1 MNDELN
7 ELSDT
12 QAEAGVIATLV
23 HHPEFI
29 LNSEYLKAGYF
40 YHKENGCIYW
50 AIDQLFK
57 SGVENIDAFNI
68 TNMLQ
73 SNNAVK
79 KTMESVNMP
88 DMDDFIELCQDAA
101 RTTVAEYNLLVMQ
114 IVTLSFKRDL
124 LKLFDKMK
132 KTVVQKDLGLNELS
146 SEVYNQLESLTA
158 KYIFD
163 NNVLRFGDKVE
174 DLWTEICSRRG
185 ENGLFGIPSKYPEL
199 TKYFCYENGELV
211 MVSGRMKMG
220 KSSFMLN
227 EAMDKIQK
235 GIPTVYFDTEM
246 NDRLFYVR
254 MLANLTGI
262 DQDKIKSGNLLQEEL
277 QIIKETNAWLKEQP
291 FVHTFIPSA
300 TNEEIYIACKM
311 LKYSM
316 NLQFVVYDYF
326 KSSETDSSAQYNDLG
341 AKCDFLKNKIAGE
354 LDLAVLAGAQLN
366 RNDEVA
372 DSDKLERYASVSAKW
387 RKKSAEEIANDGK
400 DSGNYAL
407 SITLNRL
414 GEQMFEDEYI
424 DFKFSGAK
432 MRIEEAKQ
440 HNVAEVPY

>member
-1 MNDELN
+1 MSDELN

-211 MVSGRMKMG
+211 MVSGRMK
-220 KSSFMLN
+220 SLSF
-227 EAMDKIQK
+227 I
-235 GIPTVYFDTEM
+235 
-246 NDRLFYVR
+246 
-254 MLANLTGI
+254 
-262 DQDKIKSGNLLQEEL
+262 
-277 QIIKETNAWLKEQP
+277 
-291 FVHTFIPSA
+291 
-300 TNEEIYIACKM
+300 
-311 LKYSM
+311 
-316 NLQFVVYDYF
+316 
-326 KSSETDSSAQYNDLG
+326 
-341 AKCDFLKNKIAGE
+341 
-354 LDLAVLAGAQLN
+354 
-366 RNDEVA
+366 
-372 DSDKLERYASVSAKW
+372 SVSK
-387 RKKSAEEIANDGK
+387 
-400 DSGNYAL
+400 
-407 SITLNRL
+407 
-414 GEQMFEDEYI
+414 
-424 DFKFSGAK
+424 
-432 MRIEEAKQ
+432 
-440 HNVAEVPY
+440 